1 MILDANGIQI
11 STNRGRFCLLKF
23 PAREFR
29 TKEEAEANEGLQFR
43 KLEIT
48 PGTTIIG
55 FYVVK
60 VSFRV
65 SQTLFLGRSIPEANR
80 GLKGS

>member
-1 MILDANGIQI
+1 L
-11 STNRGRFCLLKF
+11 FKHH
-23 PAREFR
+23 PAGELGTRD
-29 TKEEAEANEGLQFR
+29 EAEAKEGLQFR

-55 FYVVK
+55 FYAVK

-65 SQTLFLGRSIPEANR
+65 SQTLFLGRFIPEANR
-80 GLKGS
+80 RLKES